1 MELYENEII
10 RLIDNDF
17 VQVIYKPA
25 KNYLKI
31 KWKQS
36 VKNLTTHEAIE
47 LTKKVF
53 KQLEKYT
60 PEYVLQDN
68 SEIHFN
74 YTDEYLNWVLR
85 ELTPRL
91 AEIGVRKIVYVEPAE
106 IITKIGLQIFFDQAN
121 KITQGKLKRNL
132 VESVAKA
139 EIWLFED
146 EALDYTPF
154 STGNDD
160 E

>member
-17 VQVIYKPA
+17 VQVIYKPT

-36 VKNLTTHEAIE
+36 VKNLTTQEAIE
-47 LTKKVF
+47 VTKKVF
-53 KQLEKYT
+53 KQLEKYN

-68 SEIHFN
+68 SDIHFN
-74 YTDEYLNWVLR
+74 YTNDYLNWVLSK
-85 ELTPRL
+85 LTPRL

-106 IITKIGLQIFFDQAN
+106 IITKIGLQIFFDQAY
-121 KITQGKLKRNL
+121 KITKGKLERNI
-132 VESVAKA
+132 VNSVAEA

-146 EALDYTPF
+146 EPLDYTPF
-154 STGNDD
+154 STNDD
-160 E
+160 